1 MKKSR
6 VGIAV
11 LTILVILACGGVGYY
26 LIDSK
31 IDLDSNSVD
40 IKDSKWCIK
49 LSNLGKAKLSGDASS
64 SNAKIDKNTLNFD
77 AVFNKKD
84 DTVEY
89 GLKIKNCG
97 TVDAY
102 FFSSMVDGIELD
114 DKDKISYIID
124 GIEEKD
130 IIKANDSVNVKVKAI
145 SNVDE
150 KKDYSLK
157 LHFDFTQVD

>member
-1 MKKSR
+1 
-6 VGIAV
+6 
-11 LTILVILACGGVGYY
+11 
-26 LIDSK
+26 
-31 IDLDSNSVD
+31 
-40 IKDSKWCIK
+40 
-49 LSNLGKAKLSGDASS
+49 
-64 SNAKIDKNTLNFD
+64 
-77 AVFNKKD
+77 
-84 DTVEY
+84 
-89 GLKIKNCG
+89 
-97 TVDAY
+97 
-102 FFSSMVDGIELD
+102 LD